1 MFDIGGWE
9 LLFLM
14 IIALVVVGPKEL
26 PQLMRLIGQW
36 TGRARAMVREFQA
49 SFDEMARQAELDEIK
64 KEVGDI
70 AGGKELQDLKKQINE
85 SVDNMVET
93 PKPINTQEGYQPPL
107 EEGDETSASAD
118 ASIAQPKPSQQT
130 GTTG

>member
-26 PQLMRLIGQW
+26 PQLMRIIGQW

-49 SFDEMARQAELDEIK
+49 SFDEMARQAELEEIQK
-64 KEVGDI
+64 GSRQHRGRQRTARSEKTD
-70 AGGKELQDLKKQINE
+70 Q
-85 SVDNMVET
+85 
-93 PKPINTQEGYQPPL
+93 
-107 EEGDETSASAD
+107 
-118 ASIAQPKPSQQT
+118 
-130 GTTG
+130 